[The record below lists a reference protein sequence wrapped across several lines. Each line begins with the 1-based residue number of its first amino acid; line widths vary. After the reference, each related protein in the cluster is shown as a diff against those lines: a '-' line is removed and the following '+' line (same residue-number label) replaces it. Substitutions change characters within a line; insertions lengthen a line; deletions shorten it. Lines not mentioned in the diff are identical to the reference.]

1 MICAVVQDGVVV
13 NMIVADG
20 GDPAPDGCDLAE
32 VVRQVDGKEVRAA
45 CNIGWQIA
53 DVALPEPAAEPVA
66 EPVAEEPLVAGPST
80 PTVAGEP
87 TEESLLPGPSTPTVA
102 GAAELKP

>member
-53 DVALPEPAAEPVA
+53 DVALPEPLVEPVVELA
-66 EPVAEEPLVAGPST
+66 SGPVIA
-80 PTVAGEP
+80 P
-87 TEESLLPGPSTPTVA
+87 TEDSLLPGPSAPTDA
-102 GAAELKP
+102 GAADLKP